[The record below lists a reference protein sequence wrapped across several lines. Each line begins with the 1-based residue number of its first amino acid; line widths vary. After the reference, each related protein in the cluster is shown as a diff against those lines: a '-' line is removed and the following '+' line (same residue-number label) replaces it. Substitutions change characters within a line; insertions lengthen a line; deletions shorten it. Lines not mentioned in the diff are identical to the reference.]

1 MNNLETVRTEV
12 KDNSL
17 VIYLSREERMN
28 AFTLSMQQEIVKVL
42 DDAEQDDDIK
52 AIIFTGD
59 GKAYCAGADLSSGGD
74 TFDNRK
80 GRKRTN
86 NVVRDSGGLLTL
98 RLFKSKKPLI
108 AAVNGAAVGIGATML
123 LPMDTRICSDR
134 ARFGFVFARRGIVP
148 EAASS
153 WFLPRL
159 IGIDKALE
167 LCYTGKVISAEE
179 AKEINL
185 VSEVLPQEKLIE
197 RALEIAKE
205 FTAESSQISIA
216 LTRQMMWRMLGAD
229 DPMEAHKVDSR
240 AIFELG
246 QSGEAV
252 EGVTSFLEKR
262 SPSFLF
268 RIISTCNF
276 LGKCNRYSSFQ
287 WQCSRF
293 RGGPS

>member
-1 MNNLETVRTEV
+1 MKNLETVRTEV
-12 KDNSL
+12 RENSL
-17 VIYLSREERMN
+17 IIYLSREERMN
-28 AFTLSMQQEIVKVL
+28 AFTLTMQQEIVKVL
-42 DDAEQDDDIK
+42 DDAEENDDIK

-80 GRKRTN
+80 GRERTN
-86 NVVRDSGGLLTL
+86 DVVRDSGGLLTL
-98 RLFKSKKPLI
+98 RLFKCKKPLI

-123 LPMDTRICSDR
+123 LPMDTRICSDQ
-134 ARFGFVFARRGIVP
+134 ARFGFVFAKRGIVP

-159 IGIDKALE
+159 IGINKALE

-179 AKEINL
+179 AKEIRL
-185 VSEVLPQEKLIE
+185 VSEILNQDKLID

-229 DPMEAHKVDSR
+229 DPMEAHKIDSR
-240 AIFELG
+240 AVFELG
-246 QSGEAV
+246 QSREAI
-252 EGVTSFLEKR
+252 EGVNSFLEKR
-262 SPSFLF
+262 PPSFP
-268 RIISTCNF
+268 
-276 LGKCNRYSSFQ
+276 GKVSKDMPSFFP
-287 WQCSRF
+287 WWDEKEF
-293 RGGPS
+293 E

>member
-1 MNNLETVRTEV
+1 MKKFETLRTET
-12 KDNSL
+12 KENSL
-17 VIYLSREERMN
+17 IIYLSREERMN
-28 AFTLSMQQEIVKVL
+28 AFTLTMQQELVAVL
-42 DDAEQDDDIK
+42 DEAENMDEIK
-52 AIIFTGD
+52 SIIFTGD

-80 GRKRTN
+80 GREKTN

-123 LPMDTRICSDR
+123 LPMDFRICSEE

-159 IGIDKALE
+159 VGITKALE
-167 LCYTGKVISAEE
+167 LCYSGKIISAEE
-179 AKEINL
+179 AEDINL
-185 VSEVLPQEKLIE
+185 VSEVLPKERLID
-197 RALEIAKE
+197 RALAVANE

-229 DPMEAHKVDSR
+229 DPMEAHKIDSR
-240 AIFELG
+240 GVFELG
-246 QSGEAV
+246 QSGEAI
-252 EGVTSFLEKR
+252 EGVKSFLEKR
-262 SPSFLF
+262 PPSFP
-268 RIISTCNF
+268 
-276 LGKCNRYSSFQ
+276 GKVSKDMPSFYP
-287 WQCSRF
+287 WWDEKEF
-293 RGGPS
+293 E

>member
-1 MNNLETVRTEV
+1 MKNLETVRTEV
-12 KDNSL
+12 RENSL
-17 VIYLSREERMN
+17 IIYLSREERMN
-28 AFTLSMQQEIVKVL
+28 AFTLTMQQEIVKVL
-42 DDAEQDDDIK
+42 DDAEENDDIK

-80 GRKRTN
+80 GRERTN
-86 NVVRDSGGLLTL
+86 DVVRDSGGLLTL
-98 RLFKSKKPLI
+98 RLFKCKKPLI

-123 LPMDTRICSDR
+123 LPMDTRICSDQ
-134 ARFGFVFARRGIVP
+134 ARFGFVFAKRGIVP

-159 IGIDKALE
+159 IGINKALE

-179 AKEINL
+179 AKEIKL
-185 VSEVLPQEKLIE
+185 VSEILNQDNLID

-229 DPMEAHKVDSR
+229 DPMEAHKIDSR
-240 AIFELG
+240 AVFELG
-246 QSGEAV
+246 QSGEAI
-252 EGVTSFLEKR
+252 EGVNSFLEKR
-262 SPSFLF
+262 LPSFP
-268 RIISTCNF
+268 
-276 LGKCNRYSSFQ
+276 GKVSKDMPSFFP
-287 WQCSRF
+287 WWDEKEF
-293 RGGPS
+293 E

>member
-1 MNNLETVRTEV
+1 MKNLETVRTEV
-12 KDNSL
+12 RENSL
-17 VIYLSREERMN
+17 IIYLSREERMN
-28 AFTLSMQQEIVKVL
+28 AFTLTMQQEIVKVL
-42 DDAEQDDDIK
+42 DDAEEDDDIK

-80 GRKRTN
+80 GRERTN
-86 NVVRDSGGLLTL
+86 DVVRDSGGLLTL
-98 RLFKSKKPLI
+98 RLFKCKKPLI

-123 LPMDTRICSDR
+123 LPMDTRICSDQ
-134 ARFGFVFARRGIVP
+134 ARFGFVFAKRGIVP

-159 IGIDKALE
+159 IGINKALE

-179 AKEINL
+179 AKEIRL
-185 VSEVLPQEKLIE
+185 VSEILNQDKLID

-229 DPMEAHKVDSR
+229 DPMEAHKIDSR
-240 AIFELG
+240 AVFELG
-246 QSGEAV
+246 QSGEAM
-252 EGVTSFLEKR
+252 EGVNSFLEKR
-262 SPSFLF
+262 PPSFP
-268 RIISTCNF
+268 
-276 LGKCNRYSSFQ
+276 GKVSKDMPSFFP
-287 WQCSRF
+287 WWEEKEF
-293 RGGPS
+293 E

>member
-1 MNNLETVRTEV
+1 
-12 KDNSL
+12 
-17 VIYLSREERMN
+17 
-28 AFTLSMQQEIVKVL
+28 MQQELVAAL
-42 DDAEQDDDIK
+42 DEAENMDEIK
-52 AIIFTGD
+52 SIIFTGD

-80 GRKRTN
+80 GREKTN

-123 LPMDTRICSDR
+123 LPMDFRICSEE

-159 IGIDKALE
+159 VGITKALE
-167 LCYTGKVISAEE
+167 LCYSGKIISAEE
-179 AKEINL
+179 AEDINL
-185 VSEVLPQEKLIE
+185 VSEVLPKEQLID
-197 RALEIAKE
+197 RALAVANE

-229 DPMEAHKVDSR
+229 DPMEAHKIDSR
-240 AIFELG
+240 GVFELG
-246 QSGEAV
+246 QSGEAI
-252 EGVTSFLEKR
+252 EGVKSFLEKR
-262 SPSFLF
+262 PPSFP
-268 RIISTCNF
+268 
-276 LGKCNRYSSFQ
+276 GKVSKDMPSFYP
-287 WQCSRF
+287 WWDEKEF
-293 RGGPS
+293 E

>member
-1 MNNLETVRTEV
+1 MKNLETVRTEV
-12 KDNSL
+12 RENSL
-17 VIYLSREERMN
+17 IIYLSREERMN
-28 AFTLSMQQEIVKVL
+28 AFTLTMQQEIVKVL
-42 DDAEQDDDIK
+42 DDAEEDDDIK

-80 GRKRTN
+80 GRERTN
-86 NVVRDSGGLLTL
+86 DVVRDSGGLLTL
-98 RLFKSKKPLI
+98 RLFKCKKPLI

-123 LPMDTRICSDR
+123 LPMDTRICSNQ
-134 ARFGFVFARRGIVP
+134 ARFGFVFAKRGIVP

-159 IGIDKALE
+159 IGINKALE

-179 AKEINL
+179 AKEIRL
-185 VSEVLPQEKLIE
+185 VSEILNQDKLIE

-229 DPMEAHKVDSR
+229 DPMEAHKIDSR
-240 AIFELG
+240 AVFELG
-246 QSGEAV
+246 QSGEAI
-252 EGVTSFLEKR
+252 EGVNSFLEKR
-262 SPSFLF
+262 PPSFP
-268 RIISTCNF
+268 
-276 LGKCNRYSSFQ
+276 GKVSKDMPSFFP
-287 WQCSRF
+287 WWDEKEF
-293 RGGPS
+293 E

>member
-1 MNNLETVRTEV
+1 MKKFETLRTET
-12 KDNSL
+12 KENSL
-17 VIYLSREERMN
+17 IIHLSREERMN
-28 AFTLSMQQEIVKVL
+28 AFTLTMQQELVAAL
-42 DDAEQDDDIK
+42 DEAENMDEIK
-52 AIIFTGD
+52 SIIFTGD

-80 GRKRTN
+80 GREKTN

-123 LPMDTRICSDR
+123 LPMDFRICSEE

-159 IGIDKALE
+159 VGITKALE
-167 LCYTGKVISAEE
+167 LCYSGKIISAKE
-179 AKEINL
+179 AEDINL
-185 VSEVLPQEKLIE
+185 VSEVLPREQLID
-197 RALEIAKE
+197 RALAVAKE

-229 DPMEAHKVDSR
+229 DPMEAHKIDSR
-240 AIFELG
+240 GVFELG
-246 QSGEAV
+246 QSGEAI
-252 EGVTSFLEKR
+252 EGVKSFLEKR
-262 SPSFLF
+262 PPSFP
-268 RIISTCNF
+268 
-276 LGKCNRYSSFQ
+276 GKVSKDMPSFYP
-287 WQCSRF
+287 WWDEKEF
-293 RGGPS
+293 E

>member
-1 MNNLETVRTEV
+1 MKKFETLRTET
-12 KDNSL
+12 KENSL
-17 VIYLSREERMN
+17 IIYLSREERMN
-28 AFTLSMQQEIVKVL
+28 AFTLTMQQELVAAL
-42 DDAEQDDDIK
+42 DEAENMDEIK
-52 AIIFTGD
+52 SIIFTGD

-80 GRKRTN
+80 GREKTN

-123 LPMDTRICSDR
+123 LPMDFRICSEE

-159 IGIDKALE
+159 VGITKALE
-167 LCYTGKVISAEE
+167 LCYSGKIIT
-179 AKEINL
+179 AKEAEDINL
-185 VSEVLPQEKLIE
+185 VSEVLPKEQLID
-197 RALEIAKE
+197 RALAVANE

-229 DPMEAHKVDSR
+229 DPMEAHKIDSR
-240 AIFELG
+240 GVFELG
-246 QSGEAV
+246 QSGEAI
-252 EGVTSFLEKR
+252 EGVKSFLEKR
-262 SPSFLF
+262 PPSFP
-268 RIISTCNF
+268 
-276 LGKCNRYSSFQ
+276 GKVSKDMPSFYP
-287 WQCSRF
+287 WWDEKEF
-293 RGGPS
+293 E

>member
-1 MNNLETVRTEV
+1 MKNLETVRTEV
-12 KDNSL
+12 RENSL
-17 VIYLSREERMN
+17 IIYLSREERMN
-28 AFTLSMQQEIVKVL
+28 AFTLTMQQEIVKVL
-42 DDAEQDDDIK
+42 DDAEENDNIK

-80 GRKRTN
+80 GRERTN
-86 NVVRDSGGLLTL
+86 DVVRDSGGLLTL
-98 RLFKSKKPLI
+98 RLFKCKKPLI

-123 LPMDTRICSDR
+123 LPMDTRICSEQ

-159 IGIDKALE
+159 IGINKALE
-167 LCYTGKVISAEE
+167 LCYTGKVISADE
-179 AKEINL
+179 AKEIRL
-185 VSEVLPQEKLIE
+185 VSEILNQDKLIE

-229 DPMEAHKVDSR
+229 DPMEAHKIDSR
-240 AIFELG
+240 AVFELG
-246 QSGEAV
+246 QSGEAI
-252 EGVTSFLEKR
+252 EGVNSFLEKR
-262 SPSFLF
+262 PPSFP
-268 RIISTCNF
+268 
-276 LGKCNRYSSFQ
+276 GKVSKDMPSFFP
-287 WQCSRF
+287 WWDEKEF
-293 RGGPS
+293 E

>member
-1 MNNLETVRTEV
+1 MNNLETIRTEV
-12 KDNSL
+12 RDNSL

-42 DDAEQDDDIK
+42 DDAEQNDDIK

-123 LPMDTRICSDR
+123 LPMDTRICSDQ
-134 ARFGFVFARRGIVP
+134 ARFGFVFAKRGIVP

-262 SPSFLF
+262 SPSFP
-268 RIISTCNF
+268 
-276 LGKCNRYSSFQ
+276 GKVSKDMPSFFP
-287 WQCSRF
+287 WWNEKEF
-293 RGGPS
+293 E

>member
-1 MNNLETVRTEV
+1 MKNLETVRTEV
-12 KDNSL
+12 RENSL
-17 VIYLSREERMN
+17 IIYLSREERMN
-28 AFTLSMQQEIVKVL
+28 AFTLTMQQEIVKVL
-42 DDAEQDDDIK
+42 DDAEEDDDIK

-80 GRKRTN
+80 GRERTN
-86 NVVRDSGGLLTL
+86 DVVRDSGGLLTL
-98 RLFKSKKPLI
+98 RLFKCKKPLI

-123 LPMDTRICSDR
+123 LPMDTRICSDQ
-134 ARFGFVFARRGIVP
+134 ARFGFVFAKRGIVP

-159 IGIDKALE
+159 IGINKALE

-179 AKEINL
+179 AKEIRL
-185 VSEVLPQEKLIE
+185 VSEILNQDKLIE

-229 DPMEAHKVDSR
+229 DPMEAHKIDSR
-240 AIFELG
+240 AVFELG
-246 QSGEAV
+246 QSGEAI
-252 EGVTSFLEKR
+252 EGVNSFLEKR
-262 SPSFLF
+262 PPSFP
-268 RIISTCNF
+268 
-276 LGKCNRYSSFQ
+276 GKVSKDMPSFFP
-287 WQCSRF
+287 WWDEKEF
-293 RGGPS
+293 E

>member
-1 MNNLETVRTEV
+1 MKNLETVRTEV
-12 KDNSL
+12 RENSRI
-17 VIYLSREERMN
+17 IYLSREERMN
-28 AFTLSMQQEIVKVL
+28 AFTLTMQQEIVKVL
-42 DDAEQDDDIK
+42 DDAEEDDDIK

-80 GRKRTN
+80 GRERTN
-86 NVVRDSGGLLTL
+86 DVVRDSGGLLTL
-98 RLFKSKKPLI
+98 RLFKCKKPLI

-123 LPMDTRICSDR
+123 LPMDTRICSDQ
-134 ARFGFVFARRGIVP
+134 ARFGFVFAKRGIVP

-159 IGIDKALE
+159 IGINKALE

-179 AKEINL
+179 AKEIRL
-185 VSEVLPQEKLIE
+185 ISEILNQDKLID

-229 DPMEAHKVDSR
+229 DPMEAHKIDSR
-240 AIFELG
+240 AVFELG
-246 QSGEAV
+246 QSGEAI
-252 EGVTSFLEKR
+252 EGVNSFLEKR
-262 SPSFLF
+262 PPSFP
-268 RIISTCNF
+268 
-276 LGKCNRYSSFQ
+276 GKVSKDMPSFFP
-287 WQCSRF
+287 WWDEKEF
-293 RGGPS
+293 E

>member
-1 MNNLETVRTEV
+1 MKNLETVRTEV
-12 KDNSL
+12 RENSL
-17 VIYLSREERMN
+17 IIFLSREERMN
-28 AFTLSMQQEIVKVL
+28 AFTLTMQQEIVKVL
-42 DDAEQDDDIK
+42 DDAEENDDIK

-80 GRKRTN
+80 GRERTN
-86 NVVRDSGGLLTL
+86 DVVRDSGGLLTL
-98 RLFKSKKPLI
+98 RLFKCKKPLI

-123 LPMDTRICSDR
+123 LPMDTRICSDQ
-134 ARFGFVFARRGIVP
+134 ARFGFVFAKRGIVP

-159 IGIDKALE
+159 IGINKALE

-179 AKEINL
+179 AKEIRL
-185 VSEVLPQEKLIE
+185 VSEILNQDKLIE

-229 DPMEAHKVDSR
+229 DPMEAHKIDSR
-240 AIFELG
+240 AVFELG
-246 QSGEAV
+246 QSGEAI
-252 EGVTSFLEKR
+252 EGVNSFLEKR
-262 SPSFLF
+262 PPTFPGKVSKDMPSFF
-268 RIISTCNF
+268 PWWDEREF
-276 LGKCNRYSSFQ
+276 E
-287 WQCSRF
+287 
-293 RGGPS
+293 

>member
-1 MNNLETVRTEV
+1 MKKFETLRTET
-12 KDNSL
+12 KENSL
-17 VIYLSREERMN
+17 IIYLSREERMN
-28 AFTLSMQQEIVKVL
+28 AFTLMMQQELVAAL
-42 DDAEQDDDIK
+42 DEAENMDEIK
-52 AIIFTGD
+52 SIIFTGD

-80 GRKRTN
+80 GREKTN

-123 LPMDTRICSDR
+123 LPMDFRICSEE

-159 IGIDKALE
+159 VGITKALE
-167 LCYTGKVISAEE
+167 LCYSGKIISAKE
-179 AKEINL
+179 AEDINL
-185 VSEVLPQEKLIE
+185 VSEVLPKEQLID
-197 RALEIAKE
+197 RALAVANE

-229 DPMEAHKVDSR
+229 DPMEAHKIDSR
-240 AIFELG
+240 GVFELG
-246 QSGEAV
+246 QSGEAI
-252 EGVTSFLEKR
+252 EGVKSFLEKR
-262 SPSFLF
+262 PPSFP
-268 RIISTCNF
+268 
-276 LGKCNRYSSFQ
+276 GKVSKDMPSFYP
-287 WQCSRF
+287 WWDEKEF
-293 RGGPS
+293 E

>member
-1 MNNLETVRTEV
+1 MKNLETVRTELRE
-12 KDNSL
+12 NSL
-17 VIYLSREERMN
+17 IIYLSREERMN
-28 AFTLSMQQEIVKVL
+28 AFTLTMQQEIVKVL
-42 DDAEQDDDIK
+42 DDAEEDDDIK

-80 GRKRTN
+80 GRERTN
-86 NVVRDSGGLLTL
+86 DVVRDSGGLLTL
-98 RLFKSKKPLI
+98 RLFKCKKPLI

-123 LPMDTRICSDR
+123 LPMDTRICSDQ
-134 ARFGFVFARRGIVP
+134 ARFGFVFAKRGIVP

-159 IGIDKALE
+159 IGINKALE

-179 AKEINL
+179 AKEIRL
-185 VSEVLPQEKLIE
+185 VSEILNQDKLID

-229 DPMEAHKVDSR
+229 DPMEAHKIDSR
-240 AIFELG
+240 AVFELG
-246 QSGEAV
+246 QSGEAI
-252 EGVTSFLEKR
+252 EGVNSFLEKR
-262 SPSFLF
+262 PPSFP
-268 RIISTCNF
+268 
-276 LGKCNRYSSFQ
+276 GKVSKDMPSFFP
-287 WQCSRF
+287 WWDEKEF
-293 RGGPS
+293 E

>member
-1 MNNLETVRTEV
+1 MKKFETLRTET
-12 KDNSL
+12 KENSL
-17 VIYLSREERMN
+17 IIYLSREERMN
-28 AFTLSMQQEIVKVL
+28 AFTLTMQQELVAAL
-42 DDAEQDDDIK
+42 DEAENMDEIK
-52 AIIFTGD
+52 SIIFTGD

-80 GRKRTN
+80 GREKTN

-123 LPMDTRICSDR
+123 LPMDFRICSEE

-159 IGIDKALE
+159 VGITKALE
-167 LCYTGKVISAEE
+167 LCYSGKIISAEE
-179 AKEINL
+179 AENINL
-185 VSEVLPQEKLIE
+185 VSEVLPKGQLIE
-197 RALEIAKE
+197 RALAVANE

-229 DPMEAHKVDSR
+229 DPMEAHKIDSR
-240 AIFELG
+240 GVFELG
-246 QSGEAV
+246 QSGEAI
-252 EGVTSFLEKR
+252 EGVKSFLEKR
-262 SPSFLF
+262 PPSFP
-268 RIISTCNF
+268 
-276 LGKCNRYSSFQ
+276 GKVSKDMPSFYP
-287 WQCSRF
+287 WWDEKEF
-293 RGGPS
+293 E

>member
-12 KDNSL
+12 RDNSL

-42 DDAEQDDDIK
+42 DDAEQNDDIK
-52 AIIFTGD
+52 AIVFTGD
-59 GKAYCAGADLSSGGD
+59 GKAYCAGSDLSSGGD

-123 LPMDTRICSDR
+123 LPMDIRICSDR

-167 LCYTGKVISAEE
+167 LCYSGKVISAEE

-185 VSEVLPQEKLIE
+185 VSEVLPQEKLLE

-262 SPSFLF
+262 SPSFP
-268 RIISTCNF
+268 
-276 LGKCNRYSSFQ
+276 GKVSKDMPSFFP
-287 WQCSRF
+287 WWNEKEF
-293 RGGPS
+293 E

>member
-1 MNNLETVRTEV
+1 MKNLETVRIEV
-12 KDNSL
+12 RENSL
-17 VIYLSREERMN
+17 IIYLSREERMN
-28 AFTLSMQQEIVKVL
+28 AFTLTMQQEIVKVL
-42 DDAEQDDDIK
+42 DDAEENDDIK

-80 GRKRTN
+80 GRERTN
-86 NVVRDSGGLLTL
+86 DVVRDSGGLLTL
-98 RLFKSKKPLI
+98 RLFKCKKPLI

-123 LPMDTRICSDR
+123 LPMDTRICSDQ

-159 IGIDKALE
+159 IGINKALE

-179 AKEINL
+179 AKEIRL
-185 VSEVLPQEKLIE
+185 VSEILNQDKLIE

-229 DPMEAHKVDSR
+229 DPMEAHKIDSR
-240 AIFELG
+240 AVFELG
-246 QSGEAV
+246 QSGEAI
-252 EGVTSFLEKR
+252 EGVNSFLEKR
-262 SPSFLF
+262 PPSFP
-268 RIISTCNF
+268 
-276 LGKCNRYSSFQ
+276 GKVSKDMPSFFP
-287 WQCSRF
+287 WWDEKEF
-293 RGGPS
+293 E